1 MINKVFYFFKIILN
15 CKFVFKKPKKA
26 DVILY
31 DEGLVFNYLM
41 KKNFSNI
48 SFNIFYRRFES
59 INIYVLI
66 MSLIK
71 SKLINFSQ
79 IKLNYLKLYFKYV
92 NPKVVITSNDI
103 DYGFYQIKNK
113 INLDVI
119 TCACQ
124 SSFRLKNHFS
134 SFKEKKKITTLIT
147 S

>member
-1 MINKVFYFFKIILN
+1 
-15 CKFVFKKPKKA
+15 
-26 DVILY
+26 
-31 DEGLVFNYLM
+31 M

-48 SFNIFYRRFES
+48 SFNIFHRRFES

-119 TCACQ
+119 RTHVNQA
-124 SSFRLKNHFS
+124 FV
-134 SFKEKKKITTLIT
+134 
-147 S
+147 